1 VRIGVIEGALQGVR
15 VLVTRPRAQADA
27 FARLLEESGATV
39 LVLPTVEI
47 VEPEDWSAADDALR
61 RLADYR
67 MLIFT
72 SANGVDRFL
81 ARLEEQG
88 QSRQALR
95 QMQCVA
101 IGPATADAA
110 RASGLSVGIVPQE
123 YRAEGVVQAVS
134 EALGDHLEGLRI
146 LLPRAL
152 KAREVLP
159 RELRKLG
166 AKVDVVPVYRSVVPQ
181 GAGRRLRE
189 CLEEGVDLATFTSSS
204 TVHNFAR
211 LVEQEGL
218 GPRLQEVVVA
228 CIGPITADTAT
239 ANGLDVSILPGEYTV
254 EALHQAV
261 VEHFSAT
268 PR

>member
-1 VRIGVIEGALQGVR
+1 MNEGALKGVR

-27 FARLLEESGATV
+27 FARLLEKSGATV

-47 VEPEDWSAADDALR
+47 VAPQDWSAADEAMR

-72 SANGVDRFL
+72 SANGVERFL

-88 QSRQALR
+88 KSPETLR
-95 QMQCVA
+95 RMQCVA

-110 RASGLSVGIVPQE
+110 RASGLNVGIVPQV
-123 YRAEGVVQAVS
+123 YRAEGVVQAVA
-134 EALGDHLEGLRI
+134 EAVGDDLQGLKI

-159 RELRKLG
+159 QELRKLG
-166 AKVDVVPVYRSVVPQ
+166 ARVDVVPVYRSVVPEE
-181 GAGRRLRE
+181 AGRRLRE
-189 CLEEGVDLATFTSSS
+189 CLDAGVDLATFTSSS

-218 GPRLQEVVVA
+218 GPRLQDVVVA

-239 ANGLDVSILPGEYTV
+239 ANGLEVSISPREYTV
-254 EALHQAV
+254 ESLYQAV
-261 VEHFSAT
+261 VEYFSDRA
-268 PR
+268 R